1 MTSHRASAVLEID
14 LAAVAGNWRA
24 VVAHLSPGTECAAV
38 VKADAYGLGMAAVAP
53 VLAAAGCRLF
63 YVAQLEEA
71 IALRALVRDC
81 EIAVLDGFFAA
92 QTAEFLEYR
101 LIPVLN
107 DLSQIAAWRQ
117 VDPATRQPAM
127 LHLDTG
133 MSRLGLPAAELA
145 RLRAAPALLDGF
157 ALRAIMSHL
166 ACPDEPGHPLNRV
179 QLDTFRTALAGLPPA
194 PASLSASS
202 GIFLGRDFHFD
213 LARPGAALYG
223 VNPQPGT
230 PSPVAQVIR
239 LKGKILQTR
248 EIDTD
253 STVGYGATYRRS
265 RPGRLAIV
273 AAGYA
278 DGLLRSLGNRGTA
291 TIAGRQVPIVGRV
304 SMDLLTLD
312 VTDLDPETAQPGSFA
327 ELIGPAHDVDALAAE
342 AGTSGYEMLTA
353 LGRRYRRI
361 YSGAAS

>member
-1 MTSHRASAVLEID
+1 
-14 LAAVAGNWRA
+14 
-24 VVAHLSPGTECAAV
+24 
-38 VKADAYGLGMAAVAP
+38 
-53 VLAAAGCRLF
+53 
-63 YVAQLEEA
+63 
-71 IALRALVRDC
+71 
-81 EIAVLDGFFAA
+81 
-92 QTAEFLEYR
+92 
-101 LIPVLN
+101 
-107 DLSQIAAWRQ
+107 
-117 VDPATRQPAM
+117 
-127 LHLDTG
+127 
-133 MSRLGLPAAELA
+133 
-145 RLRAAPALLDGF
+145 
-157 ALRAIMSHL
+157 MSHL

-179 QLDTFRTALAGLPPA
+179 QLDAFRAALAGLPPA

>member
-1 MTSHRASAVLEID
+1 MTSHRANAVLEID
-14 LAAVAGNWRA
+14 LAAIAGNWRA
-24 VVAHLSPGTECAAV
+24 VVARLAPGTECAAV
-38 VKADAYGLGMAAVAP
+38 VKADAYGLGMPEVAP

-63 YVAQLEEA
+63 FVAQLDEA
-71 IALRALVRDC
+71 IELRAMLPQS

-92 QTAEFLEYR
+92 QAAEFLEYR

-107 DLSQIAAWRQ
+107 DLGQIAAWRQ
-117 VDPATRQPAM
+117 LDAAARPPAM

-133 MSRLGLPAAELA
+133 MSRLGLPEAEVA
-145 RLRAAPALLDGF
+145 RLRASPALLEGLN
-157 ALRAIMSHL
+157 LRAILSHL
-166 ACPDEPGHPLNRV
+166 ACSDDAAHPLNRI
-179 QLDTFRTALAGLPPA
+179 QLAAFSAAIAGLPPA
-194 PASLSASS
+194 PASLAASS

-223 VNPQPGT
+223 VNPQPGA
-230 PSPVAQVIR
+230 PSPIAQVLR

-253 STVGYGATYRRS
+253 STVGYGATHRRQ
-265 RPGRLAIV
+265 RPGRIAII

-278 DGLLRSLGNRGTA
+278 DGLLRSLGNRGSA
-291 TIAGRQVPIVGRV
+291 TIAGRKAPIVGRV

-312 VTDLDPETAQPGSFA
+312 VTDLDPETTRPGSFA
-327 ELIGPAHDVDALAAE
+327 ELIGPGHDVDAIAAE

-353 LGRRYRRI
+353 LGRRYHRI
-361 YSGAAS
+361 YSGRAS